1 MKKRIAPMLLG
12 AGLLLWG
19 RAPQADD
26 AGFKIEANAT
36 MHDVLAQQ
44 AGKRATL
51 RLGSG
56 AEIEGTITLVGDQLV
71 HISRLTGKEFYDA
84 VVSIDRISA
93 VVLRAH

>member
-1 MKKRIAPMLLG
+1 MKKIAPMLLG

-19 RAPQADD
+19 LAPQADEG
-26 AGFKIEANAT
+26 GFKIEANAT

-56 AEIEGTITLVGDQLV
+56 GEIEGTITLVGDQLV
-71 HISRLTGKEFYDA
+71 HIGRLTGKEFYDA
-84 VVSIDRISA
+84 VVAIDRISA
-93 VVLRAH
+93 VILRAH